1 LAAAKHYGLQH
12 YPNGPLA
19 SNHVEGNP
27 GAVDVSDP
35 QGLKRALRAI
45 HNGRLKS
52 AMPEDPVHFSGTRLL
67 AMSTA
72 DENGNRAT
80 VAIVDAKVDG
90 LKDLIRAEFKDV
102 GRRLEEMAGLEPR
115 IRKLEQDAVRRV
127 GPIIDEMREFEND
140 RTGQG
145 RAPVRT

>member
-1 LAAAKHYGLQH
+1 
-12 YPNGPLA
+12 
-19 SNHVEGNP
+19 
-27 GAVDVSDP
+27 
-35 QGLKRALRAI
+35 
-45 HNGRLKS
+45 
-52 AMPEDPVHFSGTRLL
+52 
-67 AMSTA
+67 MSTA

-127 GPIIDEMREFEND
+127 GPIIDEMREFEKRVDDLNEQVNALD
-140 RTGQG
+140 RKAVTTEQ
-145 RAPVRT
+145 VRVALQFERDQQSSRSVNSFSKKEKLLTLCFGASLTALNIFEVLHNL